1 MGKRM
6 RDENIERSPQGEP
19 KRSSRIAENQVCI
32 FQTYLPEEANKNIL
46 ISELAQQAKK
56 PASEGARSIYVDH
69 DEIEY
74 KR

>member
-32 FQTYLPEEANKNIL
+32 FQTYLSEEANKNIL

-74 KR
+74 RR

>member
-6 RDENIERSPQGEP
+6 RDENMERSPQGEQ
-19 KRSSRIAENQVCI
+19 KRSSRIAENQVRI
-32 FQTYLPEEANKNIL
+32 FRIYLPEEANKNTL
-46 ISELAQQAKK
+46 ISELAQQAKN
-56 PASEGARSIYVDH
+56 STVEGARSIYVDH